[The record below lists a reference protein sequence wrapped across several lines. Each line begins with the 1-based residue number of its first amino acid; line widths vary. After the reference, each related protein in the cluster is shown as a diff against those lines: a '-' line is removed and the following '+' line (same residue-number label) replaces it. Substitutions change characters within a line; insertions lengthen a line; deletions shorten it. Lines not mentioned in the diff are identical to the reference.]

1 MARSFASASTARVDL
16 SLGAGGSLT
25 GACSLAAIVR
35 RASDGATH
43 NVINIGSTV
52 NVVRTLRLDA
62 TNVVAFKSGASS
74 GLGTTTVVA
83 ADGWTFIAGTKAA
96 GTATPRVHIYKYSTR
111 TWVHENTGSSIGD
124 ITPSGA
130 SAIGVGASNAGPFN
144 GDIAA
149 CGAWQTAL
157 TDAQV
162 ETLAFSFVPW
172 FSYTPNGLW
181 VLDQAA
187 TTLKVWDQSGRGANE
202 SSLTATSVA
211 TSAVPIWNRGAPP
224 ICVHAAAAAVV
235 NNQSL
240 SVTQTQTAT
249 LVNSVGKTAAVTQ
262 TQAPT
267 VLRSVGHITSVTQTQ
282 TPTALRSVGKT
293 AAVAQT
299 QTPTVVR
306 STGKTV
312 GAAQTQTPTIARSI
326 GKILSATQTATATV
340 AKTVG
345 KILAFVQTQVGSL
358 TATKT
363 GAVPDPNPVTLTIR
377 DRHHTAT
384 VKDGGHSISLHDTGH
399 QVTVED
405 GGHTATI
412 RDRHHTATIKEQ
424 HP

>member
-96 GTATPRVHIYKYSTR
+96 GTATPRVHIYKLSTR
-111 TWVHENTGSSIGD
+111 TWVHENTGASIGD

-149 CGAWQTAL
+149 CGSWATAL

-162 ETLAFSFVPW
+162 ETLAFSLVPW
-172 FSYTPNGLW
+172 FSYTPKGLW

-187 TTLKVWDQSGRGANE
+187 TGTKVWDVTGGGANE

-211 TSAVPIWNRGAPP
+211 TSAVPIWNRGAPIP
-224 ICVHAAAAAVV
+224 AVQFTPAAAAI
-235 NNQSL
+235 SL
-240 SVTQTQTAT
+240 ALSPATVT
-249 LVNSVGKTAAVTQ
+249 VT
-262 TQAPT
+262 
-267 VLRSVGHITSVTQTQ
+267 
-282 TPTALRSVGKT
+282 
-293 AAVAQT
+293 AVAS
-299 QTPTVVR
+299 
-306 STGKTV
+306 STTV
-312 GAAQTQTPTIARSI
+312 GAVTAALGPATITTTTVALARTLGAATAALSPATVTATPVALGRTLGAVSVA
-326 GKILSATQTATATV
+326 LSPATVTTTPVALSPSAGAVTLALTPASVTATAV
-340 AKTVG
+340 ALGVLPGGVTLALTPAQVQVVALTLGFASVARNIDYRVG
-345 KILAFVQTQVGSL
+345 RPLVGWRSEE
-358 TATKT
+358 
-363 GAVPDPNPVTLTIR
+363 PVTGWEA
-377 DRHHTAT
+377 DRPTLR
-384 VKDGGHSISLHDTGH
+384 SN
-399 QVTVED
+399 
-405 GGHTATI
+405 
-412 RDRHHTATIKEQ
+412 
-424 HP
+424 